1 MKIVRA
7 RSLDS
12 ADRRRFVELTPRA
25 SPDLQRELEFEAMLF
40 NSAFVRQSWR
50 KQKRGRGRVNE
61 DKTS

>member
-7 RSLDS
+7 KSLDS
-12 ADRRRFVELTPRA
+12 ADKRRFVELTPRV

-50 KQKRGRGRVNE
+50 KQKRGASRG
-61 DKTS
+61 KK

>member
-12 ADRRRFVELTPRA
+12 ADKRRFVELTPRV

-50 KQKRGRGRVNE
+50 KQK
-61 DKTS
+61 KKK